1 MRMSIIRYENG
12 MEWTGMLVSS
22 VHTDLW
28 VGMRVQV
35 LGSFDL
41 DVRIDMILTLMI
53 IVA

>member
-1 MRMSIIRYENG
+1 
-12 MEWTGMLVSS
+12 MLVSS

-28 VGMRVQV
+28 VGMQVQV